1 MAMITFSGYPSSGK
15 TRRANE
21 LVSFLTAQVAASPS
35 LARLKVI
42 LINDES
48 LGISKSSYDGARL
61 LFGSM

>member
-21 LVSFLTAQVAASPS
+21 LVSFLTAELQLASSPS
-35 LARLKVI
+35 LARLKVV

-48 LGISKSSYDGARL
+48 LGISKSSYDGAY
-61 LFGSM
+61 